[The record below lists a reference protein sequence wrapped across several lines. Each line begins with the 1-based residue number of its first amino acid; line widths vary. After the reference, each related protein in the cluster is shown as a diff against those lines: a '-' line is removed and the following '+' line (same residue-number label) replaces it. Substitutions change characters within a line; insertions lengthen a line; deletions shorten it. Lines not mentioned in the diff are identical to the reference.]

1 MSAAHEHRDG
11 AECEHCESQ
20 PSALQRAFAAAV
32 VFVAQP
38 VVIRGIVVG
47 GTLFCTL
54 AWFQLPSVQTNL
66 VIIFFFEKNDF
77 SPC

>member
-1 MSAAHEHRDG
+1 MSAAHEHRDV

-20 PSALQRAFAAAV
+20 PSAIQRAFAAAL

-38 VVIRGIVVG
+38 VVIRGIVIG

-54 AWFQLPSVQTNL
+54 AWFQLPSVRTKY
-66 VIIFFFEKNDF
+66 VYIF
-77 SPC
+77 